1 MKHLCLESSN
11 IDFMRANCSRTCGF
25 CVVGPGGISTDPLKR
40 LPIPQCV
47 DHASNCTENESL
59 CSSPTHAEFM
69 IKYCAKTCFKCS
81 GDGSSQVIVPIIGT
95 SPELNGTAAVLV
107 PTSVIMGA
115 ARPGNNECVDHH
127 PKCAIWVAKGW

>member
-1 MKHLCLESSN
+1 
-11 IDFMRANCSRTCGF
+11 MRANCSRTCGF